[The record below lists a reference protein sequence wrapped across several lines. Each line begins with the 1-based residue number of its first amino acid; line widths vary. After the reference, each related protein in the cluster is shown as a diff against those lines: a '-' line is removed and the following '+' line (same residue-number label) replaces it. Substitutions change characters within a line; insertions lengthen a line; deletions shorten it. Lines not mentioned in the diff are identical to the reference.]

1 MLDELQVQK
10 IMDLL
15 DQFPSVMKLAK
26 QFKKK
31 HGRTNYEALEP
42 FLTATDNAG
51 GHAHF
56 KADGFMDFVV
66 ENLERS
72 ETFLGEPMQVYS
84 IAHNSV
90 QNGDLMAD
98 PDMEIGVINDGE
110 HMRVI
115 PMTFQND
122 FMGIYQTVFNYDR
135 TAFSRQLLTAL
146 DEFLYL
152 WLENIK
158 DQGFYDDIPNVK
170 PELEEE
176 ENEF

>member
-1 MLDELQVQK
+1 MLYK
-10 IMDLL
+10 H
-15 DQFPSVMKLAK
+15 
-26 QFKKK
+26 FKKK

-66 ENLERS
+66 ENLERTES
-72 ETFLGEPMQVYS
+72 FLGDDMKVYS

-110 HMRVI
+110 HMRII

-135 TAFSRQLLTAL
+135 TAFSRQLLTDL
-146 DEFLYL
+146 DEFLYS

-158 DQGFYDDIPNVK
+158 NQGFYDDIKNVK
-170 PELEEE
+170 ATPEYEEE
-176 ENEF
+176 EIEF